1 MKKCSCEI
9 NCTDYIK
16 STSKKKKAIN
26 IKGIDDH
33 YQTHYCNNRKTK
45 SIIIITYY
53 WLVNE
58 SVLVVF

>member
-26 IKGIDDH
+26 IKGIDD
-33 YQTHYCNNRKTK
+33 QTHYCNNRK